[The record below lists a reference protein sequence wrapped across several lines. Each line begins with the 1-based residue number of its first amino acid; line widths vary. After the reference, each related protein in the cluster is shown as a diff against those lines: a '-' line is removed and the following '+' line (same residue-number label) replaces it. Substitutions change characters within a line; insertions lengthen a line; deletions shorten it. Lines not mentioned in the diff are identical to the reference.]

1 MSWSGQ
7 KCIQKI
13 FIRCRNERN
22 RMKGQKTRF
31 VFRRIG
37 NSAVTFHRMW
47 HFIERRLI
55 DRSSQVDLK
64 SRLIYS
70 RVLVIFLGFN
80 LLTRL
85 SNVCVFFNGSILASF
100 SLFSSYLYYTIDRYI
115 FDNVGI
121 RTADLC
127 CWKRPLCQLCHNHYP
142 QCLFLCCIVFNDA
155 TFSSTFWFVTER
167 ENCPIWFIVK
177 TPVDETFSIWSR
189 RIRSS
194 ISSASDLHQ
203 VVRHFLRWRQQL
215 KKIVKH
221 PFQVSRPRSLEL
233 RLLLMLVVVVVIK
246 ALWGVNG

>member
-1 MSWSGQ
+1 MFDHHHGGAVAPCFPCNLQTLVRISLPPRNRKWRKELMSWSGQ

-22 RMKGQKTRF
+22 WMKGQKTRF

-100 SLFSSYLYYTIDRYI
+100 SLFSSYLYYTIDR
-115 FDNVGI
+115 
-121 RTADLC
+121 
-127 CWKRPLCQLCHNHYP
+127 
-142 QCLFLCCIVFNDA
+142 
-155 TFSSTFWFVTER
+155 
-167 ENCPIWFIVK
+167 
-177 TPVDETFSIWSR
+177 
-189 RIRSS
+189 
-194 ISSASDLHQ
+194 
-203 VVRHFLRWRQQL
+203 
-215 KKIVKH
+215 
-221 PFQVSRPRSLEL
+221 
-233 RLLLMLVVVVVIK
+233 
-246 ALWGVNG
+246 